1 MKHKHLFILWAGS
14 EFRPLFALAHVA
26 FVMFL
31 SLFVSNTLAAATAY
45 MKYVRIWCCMFKR
58 GRRAL
63 NTCVIPC
70 LLQMSENG
78 ITDTEKKTHI
88 RMN

>member
-1 MKHKHLFILWAGS
+1 MKHKHLFILWTGS

-45 MKYVRIWCCMFKR
+45 MKYVRI
-58 GRRAL
+58 
-63 NTCVIPC
+63 
-70 LLQMSENG
+70 
-78 ITDTEKKTHI
+78 
-88 RMN
+88 

>member
-31 SLFVSNTLAAATAY
+31 SLFVSNTLAAATTC

-63 NTCVIPC
+63 NTCIFTTSIADERKRNN
-70 LLQMSENG
+70 QH
-78 ITDTEKKTHI
+78 KKKHI